1 MFLSLSVSL
10 LDYGNMKDFG
20 EIFLEGWG
28 VAEGLIDQISKVLAV
43 PAILVN
49 IIIVIMHNSNIA

>member
-28 VAEGLIDQISKVLAV
+28 VAEGLID
-43 PAILVN
+43 
-49 IIIVIMHNSNIA
+49 